1 MLTKKK
7 KINLV
12 SRYQQSRFGRQKTK
26 KKGKRGRPRT
36 VNKLEMKE
44 EDLSL
49 SEEANVSKQSES
61 TLRQANGDLDENLT
75 KVCANF
81 CSVFIY
87 FFLLYPTTYS
97 KEKYCDRF
105 ILNVYGKHMFGG
117 VPVSREIY
125 KISYLF

>member
-87 FFLLYPTTYS
+87 FFFTL
-97 KEKYCDRF
+97 
-105 ILNVYGKHMFGG
+105 
-117 VPVSREIY
+117 
-125 KISYLF
+125 SYYIQ